1 VSELVDEFVRNAEA
15 AGYNVHRDGP
25 PQHPPPPDAGVS
37 RAAYALASTGSV
49 VLLASPGEPRAA
61 SVLPEVHV
69 TIVREETILPGLSE
83 LFAAIGRDLPSALAV
98 VTGPSASAD
107 IGQRHLVGV
116 HGPREVHV
124 VLEGAKR

>member
-1 VSELVDEFVRNAEA
+1 MDEFVRNAEA
-15 AGYNVHRDGP
+15 AGYNVHRDGFE
-25 PQHPPPPDAGVS
+25 PPPDAGVS
-37 RAAYALASTGSV
+37 QAAYALASTGSV

-69 TIVREETILPGLSE
+69 TIVREDTILPGLSE

>member
-1 VSELVDEFVRNAEA
+1 VIGLVEEFARNAAA
-15 AGYNVHRDGP
+15 AGFQVHHEAFEP
-25 PQHPPPPDAGVS
+25 PGDTGVS
-37 RAAYALASTGSV
+37 RAAFGVAATGSV
-49 VLLASPGEPRAA
+49 VFLASDEPRSA

-69 TIVREETILPGLSE
+69 TILDEETIVPDLAA
-83 LFAAIGRDLPSALAV
+83 LFAALGDDLPSAVAV

-124 VLEGAKR
+124 VIAGAAR

>member
-1 VSELVDEFVRNAEA
+1 MNELVDEFVRNAEV
-15 AGYNVHRDGP
+15 AGFHVHKEP
-25 PQHPPPPDAGVS
+25 FTPPPYAGVS

-49 VLLASPGEPRAA
+49 VLAASPEERRSA

-69 TIVREETILPGLSE
+69 SIVNAATILPDLAS
-83 LFAAIGRDLPSALAV
+83 LFATLGYDLPSALAI

-116 HGPREVHV
+116 HGPREVHI
-124 VLEGAKR
+124 VLNGLER

>member
-1 VSELVDEFVRNAEA
+1 VNELVEEFVRNAEA
-15 AGYNVHRDGP
+15 AGYNVHRGRFE
-25 PQHPPPPDAGVS
+25 PPPDAAVS

-49 VLLASPGEPRAA
+49 VLLASPEEPRAA

-69 TIVREETILPGLSE
+69 TIVREDTILPGLTE
-83 LFAAIGRDLPSALAV
+83 LFAAIGGDLPSAVAV

-107 IGQRHLVGV
+107 IGQRHLVGI

-124 VLEGAKR
+124 VLEGARL

>member
-15 AGYNVHRDGP
+15 AGYNVHRDGFE
-25 PQHPPPPDAGVS
+25 PPPDAGGS

-69 TIVREETILPGLSE
+69 TIVREDTILPGLSE

>member
-1 VSELVDEFVRNAEA
+1 MNELVDEFVRNAEA
-15 AGYNVHRDGP
+15 AGFHVHKERYTP
-25 PQHPPPPDAGVS
+25 PRDAGVS

-49 VLLASPGEPRAA
+49 VLAASPEERRSA

-69 TIVREETILPGLSE
+69 SVVDAETILPDLAD
-83 LFAAIGRDLPSALAV
+83 LFATLGNDLPSALAI

-116 HGPREVHV
+116 HGPREVHI
-124 VLEGAKR
+124 VLNGLER

>member
-1 VSELVDEFVRNAEA
+1 MSELVEEFVRNAEA
-15 AGYNVHRDGP
+15 AGFEVHRGGFEP
-25 PQHPPPPDAGVS
+25 PAEAGVS

-49 VLLASPGEPRAA
+49 VLLASRDEPRAA

-69 TIVREETILPGLSE
+69 TIVRADTVLPGLAE
-83 LFAAIGRDLPSALAV
+83 LFAAVGGDLPSAVAV

-107 IGQRHLVGV
+107 IGQRHLVGI

-124 VLEGAKR
+124 VLEGAGS